1 MTAQTNRPT
10 EGDFA
15 YVKPGF
21 EGVQEAEVIAA
32 GERYE
37 VRLLA
42 SGTTRTVPS
51 SAVWSATPSSGY
63 DVTPIHDEHNHDSD
77 R

>member
-1 MTAQTNRPT
+1 MSVTQPT

-15 YVKPGF
+15 YVQSAF
-21 EGVQEAEVIAA
+21 EDVKEAEVIAA

-42 SGTTRTVPS
+42 SGETRTVPS
-51 SAVWSATPSSGY
+51 SAVWSAPSSDY
-63 DVTPIHDEHNHDSD
+63 DVTPIHD
-77 R
+77 